1 MADEV
6 KVTKLNGVAKNTS
19 RLFKEVRSEL
29 KKVIWPNRSQ
39 LTKSTITVLAMCLI
53 IGIIIWVLD
62 FGLGEGSKAIFKF

>member
-19 RLFKEVRSEL
+19 KLFREVRSEL

-53 IGIIIWVLD
+53 IGIIIWIFD
-62 FGLGEGSKAIFKF
+62 FGLGKGSENLFKF